1 MRRTPGR
8 KAGPWGTTGMTN
20 EQDDSERG
28 AYVKPQARP
37 EVSVL
42 PPLEIPID
50 SPEARYER
58 LARIV
63 SDHVVSRLLAL
74 HGQMPGAVPL
84 PVEGGDAASNIEEL
98 AHLLLGP
105 ENDEAE
111 EFLLRL
117 RDGGVSLEDL
127 HTELL
132 EPTAHRFGELWNED
146 KIDFV
151 DVTLGVARLQRL
163 VHAFGRLDQVPD
175 YDAKRKVLLAC
186 APGEQHS
193 LGSSIVQK
201 SLRAAG
207 WHVCTCATMQF
218 EDAAELAAQEWF
230 GVVGFSLGSDV
241 HVDRLSAAIAQIRS
255 VSMNPKVG
263 IMVGGSAISR
273 NPGWVKAVGADGTAA
288 NGPAAVI
295 LAKKLLAAS
304 LL

>member
-1 MRRTPGR
+1 
-8 KAGPWGTTGMTN
+8 MTN
-20 EQDDSERG
+20 EQDEPERV
-28 AYVKPQARP
+28 AYVTP
-37 EVSVL
+37 EVEPEINIL
-42 PPLEIPID
+42 LPLEVPID
-50 SPEARYER
+50 SPELRYAR

-63 SDHVVSRLLAL
+63 SDSVVSRLLSL
-74 HGQMPGAVPL
+74 HGQLPVAVPL
-84 PVEGGDAASNIEEL
+84 PVENGDAAANIEEL

-117 RDGGVSLEDL
+117 RDGGLSLEHL

-132 EPTAHRFGELWNED
+132 EPTARHFGELWNED

-207 WHVCTCATMQF
+207 WHVFTCATAQL
-218 EDAAELAAQEWF
+218 EDAANLAQREWF
-230 GVVGFSLGSDV
+230 GVVGFSMGSDV
-241 HVDRLSAAIAQIRS
+241 HLDRLSAAIAR
-255 VSMNPKVG
+255 VRELSMNTKVG

-273 NPGWVKAVGADGTAA
+273 HPDWVKTVGADGTAA